1 MKPTC
6 IINSAAWFPG
16 RCWYVS
22 IQLALNLSSTEWR
35 IAPAV
40 AFPVPAAVSVVSPPQ
55 VIIPPQSKDQAFKQA
70 SLKKPMGT
78 INSAAWFPG
87 RRWYVA
93 EQLSPS
99 LRTIPWLLSA
109 FPASPLPCLSLWFL
123 LPRYPQ
129 IKSNRQSKDQPFYP
143 ASIKKPAGIINSA
156 AWFPGRC
163 WYVSEQQSDNQDPDL
178 DISCGWLLLWSLS
191 PHRQPQGFAQNQGPA
206 ATQHQWRCCDLN

>member
-87 RRWYVA
+87 RRWY
-93 EQLSPS
+93 
-99 LRTIPWLLSA
+99 
-109 FPASPLPCLSLWFL
+109 
-123 LPRYPQ
+123 PQ

-206 ATQHQWRCCDLN
+206 VTQHQWRCCDLN